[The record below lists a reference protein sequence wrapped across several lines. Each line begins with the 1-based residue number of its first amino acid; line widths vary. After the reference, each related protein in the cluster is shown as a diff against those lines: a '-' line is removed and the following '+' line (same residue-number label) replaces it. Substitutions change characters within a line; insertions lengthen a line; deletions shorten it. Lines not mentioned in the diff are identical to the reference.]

1 MLSEIALRYYNE
13 GYNCA
18 ESLVAASNEL
28 WDLKLDS
35 QALKLAAAL
44 GGGMQIG
51 DVCGAISG
59 AVCALGCLMVA
70 TKAHDCADLKP
81 VTQELMDAFNKKF
94 NSLRCDQI
102 KPQLFAASS
111 RCGNTVVVCADIF
124 EEVLREK
131 GIIG

>member
-1 MLSEIALRYYNE
+1 MLSEIALRYYNQ

-18 ESLVAASNEL
+18 ESLVAAANEA
-28 WDLKLDS
+28 WDLKLDA
-35 QALKLAAAL
+35 QALKLAAGL

-59 AVCALGCLMVA
+59 AICALGCLMVQ

-81 VTQELMDAFNKKF
+81 VTQKLMSAYRERL
-94 NSLRCDQI
+94 NSLRCDEI
-102 KPQLFAASS
+102 KPQLFDPAC

-124 EEVLREK
+124 EEVLKEQ
-131 GIIG
+131 GII